1 MTGKNFTG
9 QKLPFAAGR
18 ARHLLQEQAFA
29 PRGSDGM
36 AVASA
41 RA

>member
-9 QKLPFAAGR
+9 QKLPFVAGR
-18 ARHLLQEQAFA
+18 APHLLQEQAFA
-29 PRGSDGM
+29 PRGIDGT

-41 RA
+41 WA